1 MFKAPEPSSALRRVV
16 AWQTAIAIGS
26 AAALETLFALMA
38 RLGDLKTEV
47 IETIALALAAG
58 MIYFIALYS
67 LEHSRKTRP
76 AFWII
81 LLGAL
86 LFRLTLYSLTPSL
99 STDIQRYRWDGR
111 VQNAGWNPYA
121 LAPNDPR
128 LAYLRDSGWA
138 MMPGPEIPSMYPPLS
153 QLVFRL
159 TARFLPGVV
168 AFKLPF
174 VLGDLLAMAILAR
187 WLASRADGNYR
198 LAIYAWNP
206 LVIVEFAASGHNDS
220 LAIAS
225 MIAALAMIKQETIK
239 KRLAASAVILT
250 AGSLAKLFPITLLPL
265 ALRLSGWPQ
274 KLRGWFGFGGAA
286 LVTALCVW
294 PYRSALAQFPEIF
307 VRYQAIWQNYNPSL
321 YGLLLWFS
329 GRPQIAAGIGEGAVL
344 GLAVWAAARKIDP
357 WRAAFLIIGA
367 ILILA
372 PNTYSWYFTWIVP
385 LLCFFPNPAWLL
397 VTILQFLSYK
407 VLIEY
412 QINGIWHFDPY
423 FQWLTYAPFYALLVG
438 GVLAHRRSGD
448 ASIAFAVKTRAA
460 ASEALSPRPDTP
472 AP

>member
-1 MFKAPEPSSALRRVV
+1 MLREPQPSSALRRLT
-16 AWQTAIAIGS
+16 ASQTAGAIGG
-26 AAALETLFALMA
+26 ALALEALFAFMA
-38 RLGDLKTEV
+38 RLGDLKIEV

-58 MIYFIALYS
+58 IVYLIALYF
-67 LEHSRKTRP
+67 LEHSANSGP

-81 LLGAL
+81 IGGAL

-111 VQNAGWNPYA
+111 VQNAGWNPYS

-128 LAYLRDSGWA
+128 LAYLRDPGWA
-138 MMPGPEIPSMYPPLS
+138 VMPGPDIPSMYPPLS
-153 QLVFRL
+153 QLVFRV
-159 TARFLPGVV
+159 TAGFLPRTV

-174 VLGDLLAMAILAR
+174 VLADLLVLAMLAK
-187 WLASRADGNYR
+187 WLRRYADGNYR

-220 LAIAS
+220 LAIAA
-225 MIAALAMIKQETIK
+225 MIAALAIMR
-239 KRLAASAVILT
+239 KRPGASAVTLT

-265 ALRLSGWPQ
+265 ALRLSEWPR
-274 KLRGWFGFGGAA
+274 KLRGWLALCGAA
-286 LVTALCVW
+286 LVTAACVW

-307 VRYQAIWQNYNPSL
+307 VRYQSIWQNYNPSL
-321 YGLLLWFS
+321 YGVLLWFS
-329 GRPQIAAGIGEGAVL
+329 GRPEIAAGIGEGVVL
-344 GLAVWAAARKIDP
+344 GLAIWAAARKIDP
-357 WRAAFLIIGA
+357 VRAAFLIIGA
-367 ILILA
+367 ILMLA

-397 VTILQFLSYK
+397 LTILQFLSYK

-423 FQWLTYAPFYALLVG
+423 FQWLTYAPFYALLIG
-438 GVLAHRRSGD
+438 EMFLNRPRGQGVT
-448 ASIAFAVKTRAA
+448 ASAEQRAEEAAPEAV
-460 ASEALSPRPDTP
+460 
-472 AP
+472 

>member
-1 MFKAPEPSSALRRVV
+1 MLKASQLSFTLGRVASQSA
-16 AWQTAIAIGS
+16 TALGGTI
-26 AAALETLFALMA
+26 ALEVLFFLMA
-38 RLGDLKTEV
+38 RLGDLKVEV

-58 MIYFIALYS
+58 IIYFIALYG
-67 LEHSRKTRP
+67 LEHTAKSRT

-81 LLGAL
+81 LAAAL

-111 VQNAGWNPYA
+111 VQTAGWNPYA

-128 LAYLRDSGWA
+128 LAYLRDPGWA
-138 MMPGPEIPSMYPPLS
+138 IMPGPEIPSMYPPLS

-159 TARFLPGVV
+159 TARFLPGAVE
-168 AFKLPF
+168 FKVPF
-174 VLGDLLAMAILAR
+174 LLGDLLVLVILAK
-187 WLASRADGNYR
+187 WLQPYADGNYR

-220 LAIAS
+220 LAIAA
-225 MIAALAMIKQETIK
+225 MVAALAIIK
-239 KRLAASAVILT
+239 KRPGMSAVTLT

-265 ALRLSGWPQ
+265 ALRLSEWPRR
-274 KLRGWFGFGGAA
+274 LRGWLVLGGAA
-286 LVTALCVW
+286 IVTAACIW
-294 PYRSALAQFPEIF
+294 PYRSALGQFPQIF

-321 YGLLLWFS
+321 YGVLLWLA
-329 GRPQIAAGIGEGAVL
+329 RQPDIAAGIGEGVVL
-344 GLAVWAAARKIDP
+344 GLAIWAAARKIDP
-357 WRAAFLIIGA
+357 MRAAFLIIGA
-367 ILILA
+367 ILMLA

-397 VTILQFLSYK
+397 LTILQFLSYK

-423 FQWLTYAPFYALLVG
+423 FQWLTYAPFYAMLIG
-438 GVLAHRRSGD
+438 CGFISG
-448 ASIAFAVKTRAA
+448 R
-460 ASEALSPRPDTP
+460 LPRPPVTSPHVNLDQAVSETLSAESDTP
-472 AP
+472 VS